1 MSAGDELYVRS
12 LFSSDEV
19 RKEVEEYLH
28 DHFKYLL
35 RKTLVKPED
44 ISGTFMYALDETSLI
59 KQFVATFTE
68 NLLRNAVKE
77 ELLKV
82 YIRDKLHEHIDEAVE
97 VAIQRNLEAFEKT
110 FKKYK
115 TIPKGVRK

>member
-44 ISGTFMYALDETSLI
+44 IHSDFINATGETALV

-68 NLLRNAVKE
+68 KLLRNSVKE

-82 YIRDKLHEHIDEAVE
+82 YVRDKLHEHIDEAVE
-97 VAIQRNLEAFEKT
+97 VAIQRKLEAFEKQ
-110 FKKYK
+110 FKRNK